1 MILALVQHF
10 FIGGLLLIIRVKSTV
25 YARSFQL
32 HENGIILFVNEYS
45 DTSLLAID
53 KKLEIDVAW
62 HDVKISVSYNKLT
75 LPTVYPV

>member
-1 MILALVQHF
+1 M
-10 FIGGLLLIIRVKSTV
+10 KSTV

-53 KKLEIDVAW
+53 KKLEINVAW
-62 HDVKISVSYNKLT
+62 HDVKIFLT
-75 LPTVYPV
+75 VESL

>member
-1 MILALVQHF
+1 M
-10 FIGGLLLIIRVKSTV
+10 KSTV
-25 YARSFQL
+25 YARSFQH

-62 HDVKISVSYNKLT
+62 HDVKTFLT
-75 LPTVYPV
+75 VESLG